1 MSLDIAAIDAR
12 AAELFGDGGL
22 DPSDRDSLIELAVPL
37 AEHLARRFRG
47 RGEPVEDLTQVAM
60 IGLIKSVDRFD
71 PSHEVRFS
79 TYATPTILGEIKR
92 HFRDAGWGVHLPR
105 RLKERAL
112 ALRNREQELQHK
124 LGRAPTVAEL
134 AKELGLELDEVVE
147 AMEAATAYSPGSL
160 DATNNDDDDSPMITL
175 GSEDPALEL
184 AEHWSSLAPHLSAL
198 DERDRMI
205 LYLRFVKELS
215 QSEIASQIGCSQM
228 HVSRLLTKILA
239 NLRSAVD
246 PDSPPAAAQ
255 A

>member
-1 MSLDIAAIDAR
+1 MSLDIAAIDRR
-12 AAELFGDGGL
+12 AAELFDGGL
-22 DPSDRDSLIELAVPL
+22 DPSDRDQMIEQALPL

-47 RGEPVEDLTQVAM
+47 RGEPVEDLTQVA
-60 IGLIKSVDRFD
+60 IKSVDRFD

-112 ALRNREQELQHK
+112 ALRNREQEMQHT

-134 AKELGLELDEVVE
+134 AADLGIGLDEVVE

-160 DATNNDDDDSPMITL
+160 DATNNDDDESPIITL
-175 GSEDPALEL
+175 GAEDPAIEL
-184 AEHWSSLAPHLSAL
+184 AEHWSSLSPHLAAL
-198 DERDRMI
+198 EERDRTI

-215 QSEIASQIGCSQM
+215 QSEIAAKIGCSQM
-228 HVSRLLTKILA
+228 HVSRLLSRILA
-239 NLRSAVD
+239 NLRSAVE
-246 PDSPPAAAQ
+246 PDAPEKARQ